1 MQNIGTSASSL
12 AERVRAKAEQERQ
25 EMESLT
31 RQQFSALSESLRQS
45 SQSALS
51 TTEAA
56 ILAQL
61 GNLESSIS
69 SRSRTLHRA
78 FGWACLRSLLLSLS
92 ILMGAGLSG
101 WGLLSLAGNKVTAL
115 RQEIIVLSEQK
126 EALEV
131 QSARIWATF
140 KGLEPY
146 QSEGKSYLLTPEGWT
161 ITHGGTLNGKREAWR
176 IVRK

>member
-1 MQNIGTSASSL
+1 MQNSGTSASSL

-45 SQSALS
+45 SQNALS

-101 WGLLSLAGNKVTAL
+101 WGLLTLVGNKTQVL
-115 RQEIIVLSEQK
+115 RAEILELQQTKNDLEKTIASWPLKLNNAPNGRFIVPTPPHTLK
-126 EALEV
+126 ENWTFENKPAWKLE
-131 QSARIWATF
+131 
-140 KGLEPY
+140 
-146 QSEGKSYLLTPEGWT
+146 
-161 ITHGGTLNGKREAWR
+161 
-176 IVRK
+176 

>member
-1 MQNIGTSASSL
+1 MNSL
-12 AERVRAKAEQERQ
+12 AERIRAKTEQDAQ
-25 EMESLT
+25 EIESLT
-31 RQQFSALSESLRQS
+31 RKQFDTLSQSLRES
-45 SQSALS
+45 SKNALG

-56 ILAQL
+56 ILHQL
-61 GNLESSIS
+61 TSLEQNMT
-69 SRSRTLHRA
+69 SRCRMLSAA
-78 FGWACLRSLLLSLS
+78 FGWKYLQALALTLC

-101 WGLLSLAGNKVTAL
+101 WGLLTLAGNKITAL
-115 RQEIIVLSEQK
+115 RQEISVLSERK

-146 QSEGKSYLLTPEGWT
+146 QSESKDYLLTPEGWT
-161 ITHGGTLNGKREAWR
+161 IVHGGTLGEKREAWR

>member
-1 MQNIGTSASSL
+1 MQNTGNLNSL
-12 AERVRAKAEQERQ
+12 AEKLKAKTNQERR
-25 EMESLT
+25 EMEALT
-31 RQQFSALSESLRQS
+31 RQQFDTLSQSLRES
-45 SQSALS
+45 SKVALD

-56 ILAQL
+56 ILRQFAS
-61 GNLESSIS
+61 LEQSVT
-69 SRSRTLHRA
+69 SRCRILSAA
-78 FGWACLRSLLLSLS
+78 FGWKCLQALALTLC

-101 WGLLSLAGNKVTAL
+101 WGLLTLAEKKIAAL
-115 RQEIIVLSEQK
+115 RQEISVLSEQK

-146 QSEGKSYLLTPEGWT
+146 QSEGKDYLLTPEGWT
-161 ITHGGTLNGKREAWR
+161 ITHGGTLGEKREAWR